1 MAVSLR
7 PATDTDSPRIAEI
20 VEACY
25 ALYPGCIFSLDGEM
39 PELRHVASHYRDL
52 GGEIWVAEDEG
63 HILGCAAWRP
73 LSDGALELQRL
84 YVDPAAQGRGL
95 GRRLTEHAIAAAGK
109 NGAIAIEL
117 WTDTRFDAAHRL
129 YERLGFRR
137 GPMTRSLGDRSRSV
151 EFFYRLTLGNGM
163 SPKREN

>member
-1 MAVSLR
+1 MAATLR
-7 PATDTDSPRIAEI
+7 RARDADSPRVAEI

-25 ALYPGCIFSLDGEM
+25 ALYPGCIFDLDDELS
-39 PELRHVASHYRDL
+39 ELRRIASHYRDL
-52 GGEIWVAEDEG
+52 GGEIWVAEDAG
-63 HILGCAAWRP
+63 LILGCVAWKF
-73 LSDGALELQRL
+73 LSDGVLELQRL

-95 GRRLTEHAIAAAGK
+95 GRRLAEHVIAATGK
-109 NGAIAIEL
+109 NGASAIEL

-137 GPMTRSLGDRSRSV
+137 GAMTRSLGDKSRSV